1 MGRSFARHP
10 IMACLLALA
19 FSPPAYAGILSTRTL
34 DVPAGG
40 PSPTPRTEIPVD
52 QVITG
57 ATMVDLVCAVD
68 GARASAPVT
77 VRPGYQGFER
87 GHRVSWLELPE
98 GTGLPA
104 GHEGHA
110 VRLTVRIE
118 LEPSLARPVPR
129 ERVVPE
135 WEESGGRVRA
145 AATLRAADGEVAGA
159 VASGGRRAQPF
170 LPTQVPSVL
179 GSPVDYLIVTTDAL
193 AASFQPLAD
202 WKTASGVPA
211 AIRTLEFIR
220 AQYPAAVDDPERV
233 RMFIRD
239 AYSRW
244 GTRWVL
250 LGGDTELLP
259 PRYGHMTFLGDEF
272 IPSDLY
278 YSCLDGNWNANG
290 DSLFADAFAGADV
303 PGDDTDMLPEVWV
316 GRAPVVTPTDVQL
329 FVQKTLTYET
339 TPVADYMENLLFF
352 AQVITP
358 SNWSPGQT
366 VSFDGAQ
373 IVEQDEL
380 PILDTAPNLHVARL
394 YENNTDPRWRP
405 GSIHESKAVVYDSLE
420 TGYNIAMHVGHGY
433 REVMDCGDDNLS
445 NNDMRALLNGNRLMN
460 FYAID
465 CTSNAIDFASIGE
478 ALMRAPTGGAVTNI
492 GSTTLDYP
500 AFGRVFQKEYF
511 RLLVKDSVTAVGEA
525 QGRQKLPFVGGSVF
539 DGFSRL
545 SQLNLLLLVDP
556 ELRIYT
562 ARPRVLSVTAPAAMT
577 AGDSG
582 ITVTVAANGSPLAE
596 ARVTAW
602 MPGHE
607 YRSALTDDAGNLALA
622 FRPDTVGRCSLT
634 VTAFNARPWR
644 GAFQV
649 VPGAPPAL
657 QALAATVLDDMLA
670 GRSGDDDHVA
680 EAGEHV
686 DLVVP
691 VRNGGG
697 TGATTVTGT
706 LGTADPWVTITTAGD
721 RKSVG

>member
-179 GSPVDYLIVTTDAL
+179 GSPVDYLIITTNAL
-193 AASFQPLAD
+193 VPAFQPLAD

-220 AQYPAAVDDPERV
+220 AEYPAALDDPERV
-233 RMFIRD
+233 RHFIRD

-259 PRYGHMTFLGDEF
+259 PRYGHMTFLGDEL

-278 YSCLDGNWNANG
+278 YSCLDGNWNADG
-290 DSLFADAFAGADV
+290 DSTFADAYAGLAE
-303 PGDDTDMLPEVWV
+303 PGDDADLLPEVWV
-316 GRAPVVTPTDVQL
+316 GRAPVVSTADVEN
-329 FVQKTLTYET
+329 FVRKTLTYEIS
-339 TPVADYMENLLFF
+339 PIADYMENLLFF

-358 SNWSPGQT
+358 ENWAPGQQ

-394 YENNTDPRWRP
+394 YQNHTDPRWRP
-405 GSIHESKAVVYDSLE
+405 GSIHETKAAVQDSLE
-420 TGYNIAMHVGHGY
+420 IGYNIAVHVGHGF
-433 REVMDCGDDNLS
+433 REVMDCGDENLT
-445 NNDMRALLNGNRLMN
+445 NNDMHSLLNGDRLMN

-478 ALMRAPTGGAVTNI
+478 ALMRAPGGGAVTNI

-500 AFGRVFQKEYF
+500 AYGRLFQKEYF
-511 RLLVKDSVTAVGEA
+511 RLLVQDSVTAVGET
-525 QGRQKLPFVGGSVF
+525 QGRQKLPFVGSSYF
-539 DGFSRL
+539 DGFARL
-545 SQLNLLLLVDP
+545 SQLNLLLLGDP
-556 ELRIYT
+556 ELHIYT
-562 ARPRVLSVTAPAAMT
+562 ARPRELSVTAPATMT
-577 AGDSG
+577 AGDGG
-582 ITVTVAANGSPLAE
+582 ITVAVAVNGSPLSG

-602 MPGHE
+602 LPGHE
-607 YRSALTDDAGNLALA
+607 YRSALTDGAGSLALP
-622 FRPDTVGRCSLT
+622 FHPDSVGPCSLT

-644 GAFQV
+644 GRLLV
-649 VPGAPPAL
+649 VPGAPAAL
-657 QALAATVLDDMLA
+657 QALAATVLDDSLA
-670 GRSGDDDHVA
+670 GRSGDDDQVP

-697 TGATTVTGT
+697 ATAT
-706 LGTADPWVTITTAGD
+706 
-721 RKSVG
+721 R